1 MVEKKF
7 LDQNGLLYV
16 WTKIKGLLGGKVDKV
31 EGKGLSTNDLTDEL
45 KQKIL
50 DAGSSSFTGV
60 YSDLI
65 GKPKI
70 NGVELGTENSL
81 AALGIQGAE
90 EGKGLSSNDYTTE
103 EKNKL
108 AGIAAGAQVNL
119 IESVKVNGVAVTPQ
133 NKVVNIKTATKTSE
147 LTNDSKFQT
156 ESEVTAKVNSAVADK
171 VTETEMSNAIST
183 ATNGM
188 ATQTWVN
195 AQLANINKKEVVTSL
210 SQMTDANTIY
220 LMANAGEQ
228 DNVYDEY
235 IVVNGTP
242 EKVGTTQVD
251 LTNYVQDSD
260 LVAITN
266 SEIDTIF
273 TK

>member
-1 MVEKKF
+1 MAEKKF

-16 WTKIKGLLGGKVDKV
+16 WTKIKNLLGGKVDKV

-50 DAGSSSFTGV
+50 DAGSSSFSGA
-60 YSDLI
+60 YSDLT

-70 NGVELGTENSL
+70 NGVELGVENSL
-81 AALGIQGAE
+81 STLGIQGTE
-90 EGKGLSSNDYTTE
+90 EGKGLSTNDYTTE

-108 AGIAAGAQVNL
+108 AGIATGAQVNT
-119 IESVKVNGVAVTPQ
+119 IEGVKVNGKSVTPVD
-133 NKVVNIKTATKTSE
+133 KIVSISTATKTSE

-156 ESEVTAKVNSAVADK
+156 ESEVTSKVNGAVADK
-171 VTETEMSNAIST
+171 VSTSQMNTAISN

-188 ATQTWVN
+188 ATQSWVN
-195 AQLANINKKEVVTSL
+195 TQLANINKKEVVTSI
-210 SQMTDANTIY
+210 SQMTDTNTIY
-220 LMANAGEQ
+220 LIANAGEQ

-266 SEIDTIF
+266 TEIDTIF

>member
-1 MVEKKF
+1 MNY
-7 LDQNGLLYV
+7 LDENGLLYV

-45 KQKIL
+45 KQKII
-50 DAGSSSFTGV
+50 DAGSSSFSGN
-60 YSDLI
+60 YSDLT

-81 AALGIQGAE
+81 VTLGIQGTE

-119 IESVKVNGVAVTPQ
+119 IENIKVNGVAIAPQ
-133 NKVVNIKTATKTSE
+133 SKTVDIKTATKTSE

-156 ESEVTAKVNSAVADK
+156 ETEVTTRVNNAVADK
-171 VTETEMSNAIST
+171 ATKTEMTNAISN
-183 ATNGM
+183 ATSGM

-195 AQLANINKKEVVTSL
+195 TQLANINKKEVVTSL

-220 LMANAGEQ
+220 LIANVGEQ
-228 DNVYDEY
+228 DNIYDEY
-235 IVVNGTP
+235 IVVNDTP
-242 EKVGTTQVD
+242 EKVGTTEVD
-251 LTNYVQDSD
+251 LTNYVKNSD
-260 LVAITN
+260 LSAITN
-266 SEIDTIF
+266 AEIDTIF
-273 TK
+273 AK